1 MTPRIRCG
9 TINHSTV
16 SAKKERTGCS
26 WRCARIKKKM
36 RIVSLLAS
44 GTEIVCALGA
54 GDSLVGRSHEC
65 DNPAWVK
72 SLPQCSEPAFDV
84 SVSSGEIDREVNRR
98 LRTGEPL
105 YMIHFD
111 LIRSLQP
118 DLIVA
123 QSHCEVCAVTPAD
136 VSRAMKQNGD
146 ARIQS
151 MTVPLSAS
159 TLEEVMGSIQ
169 QVADAISRVEP
180 GMKPRL
186 QAKACST
193 IQEQRERL
201 DLLRQ
206 RTARLRHPSVAVL
219 EWADPIFAMGNW
231 GPELVEIAGGEPV
244 LGNPGQHS
252 RAIPAEQLREADPE
266 VLIIAPC
273 GFPLERALDEQSV
286 LERLPWWDDLRA
298 VRSGRLA
305 FADGNL
311 YFNRSGMTIVRSAE
325 ILAEILHGL
334 ETDRATEGVH
344 WRWYTEARAHRA
356 ARRRDVRGST
366 KMRVV

>member
-1 MTPRIRCG
+1 
-9 TINHSTV
+9 
-16 SAKKERTGCS
+16 
-26 WRCARIKKKM
+26 M
-36 RIVSLLAS
+36 RVVSLLAS
-44 GTEIVCALGA
+44 GTEIVCVLGA

-105 YMIHFD
+105 YVIHYD
-111 LIRSLQP
+111 LIRSLHP

-159 TLEEVMGSIQ
+159 TVEEVLGGIQ
-169 QVADAISRVEP
+169 QVADALSSVDPAR
-180 GMKPRL
+180 KPRW
-186 QAKACST
+186 QATAYST
-193 IQEQRERL
+193 ILEQRERL
-201 DLLRQ
+201 DRVRQ
-206 RTARLRHPSVAVL
+206 RTMGLPCPTVAVL

-244 LGNPGQHS
+244 MGNPGQHS
-252 RAIPAEQLREADPE
+252 HAIPAEQLREADPE

-273 GFPLERALDEQSV
+273 GFPLERAMDEQSV

-298 VRSGRLA
+298 VRSGCVA

-334 ETDRATEGVH
+334 ETDSATEGVH
-344 WRWYTEARAHRA
+344 WRWYTEARARRA
-356 ARRRDVRGST
+356 PRRRSDARGST